1 VIGSLLAWF
10 TDPANWSGDD
20 GILFR
25 LWQHLWYTAVTMVVA
40 ALIAVPLG
48 LWVGH
53 TGRARWLV
61 SLANSVRAVPTLGLL
76 LAASLWLGPK
86 LPGDL
91 AYVVPSIGVLAI
103 LAVPP
108 LLAGTY
114 GGIGAVDPSARDA
127 AHGVGMRGRQVLWQV
142 EVPNALPL
150 MMSGVRSAVLQVV
163 ATATIAAYL
172 GLGGLGR
179 FIIDGIKLGDYAE
192 AAGGALLVAL
202 LAIGLE
208 GLLAFVQHRVV
219 SPGLTGRAVSGSRN
233 DDEGGGG
240 EDPADA
246 TVDLRTPA

>member
-1 VIGSLLAWF
+1 MISSLLQWF
-10 TDPANWSGDD
+10 TDPENWGGPD
-20 GILFR
+20 GIPARLFE
-25 LWQHLWYTAVTMVVA
+25 HLWYTGVTMLVA

-76 LAASLWLGPK
+76 LAASLWLGPR

-91 AYVVPSIGVLAI
+91 AYIVPSIGVLAI

-114 GGIGAVDPSARDA
+114 GGIDAVDPSARDA
-127 AHGVGMRGRQVLWQV
+127 AYGVGMRGRQVLWQV

-150 MMSGVRSAVLQVV
+150 MLSGVRSATLQVV
-163 ATATIAAYL
+163 ATATIAAIP

-179 FIIDGIKLGDYAE
+179 FIIDGIKLGDYAQ

-202 LAIGLE
+202 LAISLE
-208 GLLAFVQHRVV
+208 GLLALVQRRVV
-219 SPGLTGRAVSGSRN
+219 SPGLTGRAVGGSRK
-233 DDEGGGG
+233 DDERGAP
-240 EDPADA
+240 EESDAA
-246 TVDLRTPA
+246 TVDLRTHT

>member
-1 VIGSLLAWF
+1 MIPSLLQWF
-10 TDPANWSGDD
+10 TDPENWVGPD
-20 GILFR
+20 GIPAR
-25 LWQHLWYTAVTMVVA
+25 LWEHLWYTGATMVAASLVA
-40 ALIAVPLG
+40 IPLG

-61 SLANSVRAVPTLGLL
+61 SLANSARAVPTLGLL

-91 AYVVPSIGVLAI
+91 AYIVPSIAVLAI

-114 GGIGAVDPSARDA
+114 GGIEAVDPSARDA
-127 AHGVGMRGRQVLWQV
+127 AYGVGMRGRQVLWQV

-150 MMSGVRSAVLQVV
+150 MLSGVRSATLQVV
-163 ATATIAAYL
+163 ATATIAAIP

-179 FIIDGIKLGDYAE
+179 FIIDGIKLGDYAQ

-202 LAIGLE
+202 LALTLE
-208 GLLAFVQHRVV
+208 GLLALVQRRVV
-219 SPGLTGRAVSGSRN
+219 SPGLTGRADGGSRN
-233 DDEGGGG
+233 DDESGAPEESDG
-240 EDPADA
+240 
-246 TVDLRTPA
+246 TSVDLRTHA

>member
-1 VIGSLLAWF
+1 MISSLLQWF
-10 TDPANWSGDD
+10 TDPENWSGPD
-20 GILFR
+20 GIPFR
-25 LWQHLWYTAVTMVVA
+25 LWQHLWYTGVTMFVA
-40 ALIAVPLG
+40 ALVAVPLG

-53 TGRARWLV
+53 TRRARWLV
-61 SLANSVRAVPTLGLL
+61 SVANSVRAVPTLGLL
-76 LAASLWLGPK
+76 LAASLWLGPQ

-114 GGIGAVDPSARDA
+114 GGIEAVDPSARDA
-127 AHGVGMRGRQVLWQV
+127 AYGVGMRGRQVLWQV

-150 MMSGVRSAVLQVV
+150 MLSGVRSATLQVV
-163 ATATIAAYL
+163 ATATIAAIP

-202 LAIGLE
+202 LAISLE
-208 GLLAFVQHRVV
+208 GLLALVQRRVV
-219 SPGLTGRAVSGSRN
+219 SPGLTGRAVGGSRN
-233 DDEGGGG
+233 DDESGVLEESGG
-240 EDPADA
+240 AA
-246 TVDLRTPA
+246 VDHRTHA